1 MRIGV
6 VNRQEDVVDVAVLGA
21 GAAGLAAAWY
31 VARRGL
37 RVTVLDRA
45 PDIGGLAASITVT
58 GQRVDLGSHRLH
70 PSIRADLLAD
80 LVGLLGAELQRRER
94 NGRIRL
100 DGRWIGFPLRVANVA
115 RHARPA
121 FAAHVLA
128 DIAAGPVRSRRNGAN
143 DFGSRVRAGMGR
155 TIATGFYEPYARKLW
170 DVAASDLSGELFRRR
185 VGARSATALL
195 RRALTQRQRPMFWYP
210 AGGFGRIVE
219 AVAAAVVEAGG
230 TISTGIALDRVAAAP
245 QGVVITPT
253 VGRPIRAR
261 TVVST
266 IPSRDLASLADAPAI
281 VRAAAA
287 RLTHRGAVLVYLTVP
302 RPRYSPFD
310 AHYFPE
316 PSVRIAR
323 LSEPKGYRESPSD
336 PAHSTVLCAEIP
348 ATVGDAVW
356 TATDAELGELVRT
369 DLRSAGLAEP
379 DTTSVHVERRSHVY
393 PVYRLGFE
401 HEQRRVDQWL
411 GGLDNVVALGRQAL
425 FAHDNTHHA
434 FAMGHAVAE
443 CMSADGSI
451 DPDAW
456 NRARQQFDDHVV
468 ED

>member
-1 MRIGV
+1 M
-6 VNRQEDVVDVAVLGA
+6 NTTEDAVDVAVLGA

-31 VARRGL
+31 SARRGL
-37 RVTVLDRA
+37 RVMVLDRA
-45 PDIGGLAASITVT
+45 RDVGGLAASITVT

-80 LVGLLGAELQRRER
+80 LVGLLGDELQRRER

-100 DGRWIGFPLRVANVA
+100 DGRWIGFPLRVRNVA

-121 FAAHVLA
+121 FTAHVLA
-128 DIAAGPVRSRRNGAN
+128 DIAAASVRSRRNHAD
-143 DFGSRVRAGMGR
+143 DFASRVRAGMGP
-155 TIATGFYEPYARKLW
+155 TIATAFYEPYARKLW
-170 DVAASDLSGELFRRR
+170 DVAANELSGELFRRR
-185 VGARSATALL
+185 VGARSAAAVL
-195 RRALTQRQRPMFWYP
+195 RRVLGQRERPTFWYP

-219 AVAAAVVEAGG
+219 TVAEAVLAAGG
-230 TISTGIALDRVAAAP
+230 TIATGVALERVVAAPA
-245 QGVVITPT
+245 GVVVTPT
-253 VGRPIRAR
+253 VGRPVRAR

-266 IPSRDLASLADAPAI
+266 IPSRDLASLAGAPSLVCEAS
-281 VRAAAA
+281 A

-323 LSEPKGYRESPSD
+323 LSEPKGYRDSPFD
-336 PAHSTVLCAEIP
+336 PVRFTVLCAEIP

-356 TATDAELGELVRT
+356 SATDAELSELVRI
-369 DLRSAGLAEP
+369 DLISVGLADPE
-379 DTTSVHVERRSHVY
+379 TTSVHVERRSHVY

-401 HEQRRVDQWL
+401 QDQRRVDQWL
-411 GGLDNVVALGRQAL
+411 DGLDNVVALGRQAL

-434 FAMGHAVAE
+434 FAMGHAVAA
-443 CMSADGSI
+443 CMNADGCVDRAAWSI
-451 DPDAW
+451 
-456 NRARQQFDDHVV
+456 ARQQFDDHVV